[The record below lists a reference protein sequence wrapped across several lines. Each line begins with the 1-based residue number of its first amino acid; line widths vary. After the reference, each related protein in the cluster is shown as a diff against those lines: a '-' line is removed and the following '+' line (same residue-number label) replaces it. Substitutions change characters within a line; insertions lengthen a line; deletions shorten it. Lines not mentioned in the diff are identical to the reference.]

1 MYALPTQAPTCTALG
16 AMLELA
22 RNPNRQGDGYL
33 ESIDL
38 ARLIVD
44 AVADKQGEDI
54 LLLDIKSISLIA
66 DYFVIT
72 SADTDR
78 QIQAIADE
86 VAIRA
91 KQNGVLPLHVEG
103 DPESG
108 WVLLDYGGVVVHL
121 FSPEKRAYY
130 ALEDF
135 WKRAAMVLRMP

>member
-1 MYALPTQAPTCTALG
+1 M
-16 AMLELA
+16 
-22 RNPNRQGDGYL
+22 
-33 ESIDL
+33 
-38 ARLIVD
+38 D
-44 AVADKQGEDI
+44 AIADKQGEDI
-54 LLLDIKSISLIA
+54 LLLDIKPISLIA

-86 VAIRA
+86 VATRA
-91 KQNGVLPLHVEG
+91 KQNDTLPLHIEG
-103 DPESG
+103 APESG
-108 WVLLDYGGVVVHL
+108 WVLLDYGSVIVHL

>member
-1 MYALPTQAPTCTALG
+1 M
-16 AMLELA
+16 
-22 RNPNRQGDGYL
+22 
-33 ESIDL
+33 
-38 ARLIVD
+38 D

-78 QIQAIADE
+78 QIQAIAEE

-91 KQNGVLPLHVEG
+91 KQNGILPLHVEG
-103 DPESG
+103 EAESG
-108 WVLLDYGGVVVHL
+108 WVLLDFGGVVVHL